1 MQLECFDAV
10 VVGAGFFGAVIA
22 EQHYPI
28 NTAADRAMLASYHA
42 MKASH
47 PNVVFGGRLG
57 SYKYL
62 DMHQAIGAA
71 LKTFEREVEPF
82 FAAGDF
88 AGGDMRPGD
97 TAARRHALSPLPA

>member
-1 MQLECFDAV
+1 
-10 VVGAGFFGAVIA
+10 
-22 EQHYPI
+22 
-28 NTAADRAMLASYHA
+28 MLASYHA

-71 LKTFEREVEPF
+71 LKTSEREVEPF

-88 AGGDMRPGD
+88 AGGDMRLGD